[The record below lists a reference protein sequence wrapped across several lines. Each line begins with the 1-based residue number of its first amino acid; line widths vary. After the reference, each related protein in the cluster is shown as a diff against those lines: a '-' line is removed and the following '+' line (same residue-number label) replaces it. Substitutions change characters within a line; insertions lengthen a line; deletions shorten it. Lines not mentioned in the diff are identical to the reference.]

1 VLSKLNFIRHVI
13 KNKGILHFFK
23 RYILQGLFKQLK
35 FGPYHAVLRT
45 IEICLPAEQKRRYTL
60 PDYLQLEPTS
70 RCNMNCRNCT
80 RDTLSKFGD
89 LRLDSFL
96 YIARQ
101 FPFLREVKL
110 QGLGE
115 PLLNNSLFDMASFL
129 KDKKVTT
136 YIATNATL
144 VTKETASDMVKYFDK
159 IEISIDSSDRQLLKD
174 IRGKDCMDD
183 TLRGARLLR
192 SSNGNSDMAINFV
205 MERSNAGNLVA
216 MIGLAKDLDIN
227 HINVVGLQ
235 NWVNTGS
242 AYTKKRREIFQ
253 RSPETAA
260 NSGSNMKEIM
270 RLAKSSNIYVDLS
283 ISDNQKKGCFWHKRG
298 VYISWNGYVAPCCIR
313 PNYEEF
319 NFGNI
324 LETDI
329 RNIWNSPKYINFRSA
344 LNAGKIPS
352 LCKGC
357 NYA

>member
-1 VLSKLNFIRHVI
+1 MLY
-13 KNKGILHFFK
+13 FFK
-23 RYILQGLFKQLK
+23 RYILRGLFKRLK
-35 FGPYHAVLRT
+35 FGPYHVALRT
-45 IEICLPAEQKRRYTL
+45 VEICLPAAQKRRYTL

-96 YIARQ
+96 HITGQ

-115 PLLNNSLFDMASFL
+115 PLLNNSLFDMAGFL
-129 KDKKVTT
+129 KEKKITT
-136 YIATNATL
+136 YIATNGTL

-183 TLRGARLLR
+183 TLRGARLLK
-192 SSNGNSDMAINFV
+192 SSNGESDIAINFV
-205 MERSNAGNLVA
+205 MEKSNAGNLAA

-242 AYTKKRREIFQ
+242 AYTDKRRDIFQ
-253 RSPETAA
+253 RSAKAA
-260 NSGSNMKEIM
+260 AGSGNYAKEIM
-270 RLAKSSNIYVDLS
+270 QLAKSSNIYVDFS
-283 ISDNQKKGCFWHKRG
+283 ISDNQRRGCFWRKRG
-298 VYISWNGYVAPCCIR
+298 VYISWNGYVTPCCIR

-324 LETDI
+324 FEEDI
-329 RNIWNSPKYINFRSA
+329 RHIWNSPKYINFRGA
-344 LNAGKIPS
+344 LDAGKIPS

-357 NYA
+357 DYA